1 MHFKKKN
8 GGEIMK
14 DNDIKW
20 YSGKY
25 DKALAWLLENTSTI
39 TSSGSTTNLLSSG
52 GQDLELFKKT
62 KDRGFIKF
70 LQIAMFV
77 VSLTLIICGFIAMM
91 INKK

>member
-1 MHFKKKN
+1 MYMTFIFIVMFVF
-8 GGEIMK
+8 GI
-14 DNDIKW
+14 I
-20 YSGKY
+20 
-25 DKALAWLLENTSTI
+25 ALFIGLLLS
-39 TSSGSTTNLLSSG
+39 SSGSTTNLLSSG

>member
-1 MHFKKKN
+1 MTFIFIVMFVF
-8 GGEIMK
+8 GI
-14 DNDIKW
+14 I
-20 YSGKY
+20 
-25 DKALAWLLENTSTI
+25 ALFIGLLLS
-39 TSSGSTTNLLSSG
+39 SSGSTTNLLSSG